1 MSDIN
6 HEIFDLK
13 KRVKKLE
20 SQIAFLLRNLDL
32 EHPKPNTYNVSPEI
46 IDLVHRGKKIKAI
59 KLFRLETGLGLRE
72 AKEFIESLET

>member
-20 SQIAFLLRNLDL
+20 SQITFLLRNLDL
-32 EHPKPNTYNVSPEI
+32 EHPEPDKYNVSPEI
-46 IDLVHRGKKIKAI
+46 IDLVRKGKKIKAT
-59 KLFRLETGLGLRE
+59 KLFRLETGLGLKE